1 MFHQFVQVVGV
12 DNHCALLG
20 TIAHRLG
27 FDGGIGGDDA
37 PADAVAIV
45 IWSAPLQGVGRAV
58 LLVIGGYKGH
68 GVAVVTSQTYDNGL
82 VGVVIDAVA
91 LGVPLAV
98 VVNPQGINIGIVIA
112 IHFLIDLF
120 GVVDQVDTFAVDGEL
135 IHIKL
140 TFLDS
145 SFGVGIDVVHLLG
158 FLVAEREGNGADDI
172 VESLFQPVFIHVGAG
187 RE

>member
-1 MFHQFVQVVGV
+1 MVFFHTLDLHLLHQFVQVVGV
-12 DNHCALLG
+12 DDYCALLG
-20 TIAHRLG
+20 AIAHRLD

-37 PADAVAIV
+37 SADAVAIV
-45 IWSAPLQGVGRAV
+45 IGGAPLQGVGRAV

-98 VVNPQGINIGIVIA
+98 VVNPKGVNIGVAVA
-112 IHFLIDLF
+112 IDFLIDLF
-120 GVVDQVDTFAVDGEL
+120 GIVDQVDAFAVDGEL
-135 IHIKL
+135 KHIKL

-145 SFGVGIDVVHLLG
+145 
-158 FLVAEREGNGADDI
+158 GA
-172 VESLFQPVFIHVGAG
+172 VSL
-187 RE
+187 E